1 VYGKP
6 KIFTKLAKNISF
18 GGVNKILNPNIS
30 ILTMSEYF
38 YGVGRRKCS
47 VARAKYYKAETE
59 LVIMVN
65 KIPVTKYFQDFYC
78 QAILIAATKLG
89 ITTGKLDFFVKGG
102 GVMGQAE
109 ACRLALAKSLV
120 KMDEGYRPVARLNG
134 YITTDIRQVLPKKAG
149 KRKARKSEQ
158 WSKR

>member
-1 VYGKP
+1 
-6 KIFTKLAKNISF
+6 
-18 GGVNKILNPNIS
+18 
-30 ILTMSEYF
+30 MSEYF

-47 VARAKYYKAETE
+47 VARAKYYKGDTE
-59 LVIMVN
+59 LVILVN
-65 KIPVTKYFQDFYC
+65 KTPIKDYFQEFYL

-89 ITTGKLDFFVKGG
+89 ISTGKLDFFVKGG

-149 KRKARKSEQ
+149 FRKARKREQ

>member
-1 VYGKP
+1 
-6 KIFTKLAKNISF
+6 
-18 GGVNKILNPNIS
+18 
-30 ILTMSEYF
+30 MSTQYF
-38 YGVGRRKCS
+38 YGVGRRKTCT
-47 VARAKYYKAETE
+47 ARAKYYAGAED
-59 LVIMVN
+59 LVITVN
-65 KIPVTKYFQDFYC
+65 KGDFDTYFQDFYK
-78 QAILIAATKLG
+78 QAIIIATTKMG

-102 GVMGQAE
+102 GIMGQAE

-134 YITTDIRQVLPKKAG
+134 YISTDIRQVLPKKAG

>member
-1 VYGKP
+1 
-6 KIFTKLAKNISF
+6 
-18 GGVNKILNPNIS
+18 
-30 ILTMSEYF
+30 MSEYF

-47 VARAKYYKAETE
+47 VARAKYYKSDAE

-65 KIPVTKYFQDFYC
+65 KTPVKDYFQDFYL

-89 ITTGKLDFFVKGG
+89 ISTGRLDFFVKGG

-149 KRKARKSEQ
+149 FRKARKREQ

>member
-1 VYGKP
+1 
-6 KIFTKLAKNISF
+6 
-18 GGVNKILNPNIS
+18 
-30 ILTMSEYF
+30 MSEYF

-47 VARAKYYKAETE
+47 VARAKYYKADTE
-59 LVIMVN
+59 VVIMVN
-65 KIPVTKYFQDFYC
+65 KTPIKDYFQDFYL
-78 QAILIAATKLG
+78 QAILIAAQKLG
-89 ITTGKLDFFVKGG
+89 ISTGKLDFFVKGG

-149 KRKARKSEQ
+149 LRKARKREQ

>member
-1 VYGKP
+1 
-6 KIFTKLAKNISF
+6 
-18 GGVNKILNPNIS
+18 
-30 ILTMSEYF
+30 MSEYF

-47 VARAKYYKAETE
+47 VARAKYYKEGAE

-65 KIPVTKYFQDFYC
+65 KTPIKTYFQDFYL

-89 ITTGKLDFFVKGG
+89 ISTGKLDFFVKGG
-102 GVMGQAE
+102 GIMGQAE

>member
-1 VYGKP
+1 
-6 KIFTKLAKNISF
+6 
-18 GGVNKILNPNIS
+18 
-30 ILTMSEYF
+30 MSSQYF
-38 YGVGRRKCS
+38 YGVGRRKTS
-47 VARAKYYKAETE
+47 TARAKYYAGTEE
-59 LVIMVN
+59 LVITVN
-65 KIPVTKYFQDFYC
+65 KGDFSVYFQEFYR
-78 QAILIAATKLG
+78 QAIVIATTKMG

-102 GVMGQAE
+102 GIMGQAE

-134 YITTDIRQVLPKKAG
+134 YISTDIRQVLPKKAG